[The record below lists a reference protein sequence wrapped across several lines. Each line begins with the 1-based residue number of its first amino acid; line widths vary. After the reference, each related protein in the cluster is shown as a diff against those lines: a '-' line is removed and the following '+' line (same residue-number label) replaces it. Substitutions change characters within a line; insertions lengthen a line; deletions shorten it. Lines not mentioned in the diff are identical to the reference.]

1 MKNGIQKFSREFLR
15 PLYTSFQEA
24 WADQEPGLS
33 LSFDL
38 FVQRLTDKLNILEDV
53 SLVSI
58 QNEAVQGFVLHTMNS
73 YRGKWCAYNGG
84 TGVVPGA
91 RGNGLTKK
99 LYEALIPILKTQNVE
114 QVILEAVKKNKRAIH
129 VYEDIGFEIAQGFR
143 CYAKR
148 GYFHTEQKYD
158 LRVKTSISP
167 NYNSFWEMEPCFL
180 DQPQQLKY
188 NIHNE
193 MILESLKEDEI
204 TGYII
209 FQPRLGRISQIAVNP
224 IYRGQ
229 GIGNFLVCEAFQRSA
244 TAHMTIMNVPE
255 ANVSFNTFLKNI
267 GFINEIDQYEM
278 QLNLN

>member
-1 MKNGIQKFSREFLR
+1 MEDGIQKFNREFLR

-38 FVQRLTDKLNILEDV
+38 FVQRLTDKLNIKEEV
-53 SLVSI
+53 SCVYVQNGSI
-58 QNEAVQGFVLHTMNS
+58 QGFVLHTLNT
-73 YRGKWCAYNGG
+73 YRNKWCAYNGG
-84 TGVVPGA
+84 TGVIPGA

-99 LYEALIPILKTQNVE
+99 LYEALIPMMKSHQVD

-129 VYEDIGFEIAQGFR
+129 VYEDIGFEIVQGFR

-148 GYFHTEQKYD
+148 GYFYSDRQHDFREK
-158 LRVKTSISP
+158 KTISP
-167 NYNSFWEMEPCFL
+167 EYNAFWEMDPCFL
-180 DQPQQLKY
+180 DQPQQLKF
-188 NIHNE
+188 NLHNE
-193 MILESLKEDEI
+193 MILETFKEDEI

-224 IYRGQ
+224 KYRGQ

-244 TAHMTIMNVPE
+244 TTHMTVMNVPE
-255 ANVSFNTFLKNI
+255 ANISFNTFLKNI